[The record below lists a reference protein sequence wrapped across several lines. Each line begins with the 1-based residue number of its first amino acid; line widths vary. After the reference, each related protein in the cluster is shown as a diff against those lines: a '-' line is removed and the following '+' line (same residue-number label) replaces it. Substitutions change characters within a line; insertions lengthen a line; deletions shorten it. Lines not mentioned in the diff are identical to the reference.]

1 MILLIENMLW
11 ILMPIIYWNL
21 LIIYVLK
28 LLVILYH
35 ILNILIKIVAV
46 YTTDFLLIQLFK
58 EKLLVHEIFIRI
70 QLKLFSQFIH
80 LSLTIYLK
88 VQVVLS
94 IYVLLLRKKWKVAL
108 SEWQIV
114 VLNIIQNFSIIVY
127 NRLWILLKLKR
138 NNLLILMLPWY
149 LLTHIKRQIWVRL
162 MLHVILNLVVLY
174 VI

>member
-1 MILLIENMLW
+1 M
-11 ILMPIIYWNL
+11 
-21 LIIYVLK
+21 
-28 LLVILYH
+28 
-35 ILNILIKIVAV
+35 
-46 YTTDFLLIQLFK
+46 
-58 EKLLVHEIFIRI
+58 
-70 QLKLFSQFIH
+70 
-80 LSLTIYLK
+80 TIYLK

-174 VI
+174 VIYLLLMNRLEAIVTSLKRIERLLLALCNHLVLAIIIICYLLCTRIYLGSQIFIMK